1 MFFVTFP
8 AGHFCSNTTGTSPD
22 QVTGSYGALKLLGLA
37 GAGDS
42 PKEPTEN
49 YGENGETTTADGFS
63 QKSINHHP
71 ELG

>member
-1 MFFVTFP
+1 
-8 AGHFCSNTTGTSPD
+8 
-22 QVTGSYGALKLLGLA
+22 VTGSYGALKLLGLA